1 MTPTFAS
8 AIVPPLRPDVARLVE
23 LCVLDRA
30 AADDHGQRPHAF
42 GALAR
47 AATRRGDLTASQ
59 AAALA
64 ALLGLG
70 LATLPA
76 NDRA

>member
-1 MTPTFAS
+1 MMPTFAS
-8 AIVPPLRPDVARLVE
+8 AIVPPLRPEVARLVE

-47 AATRRGDLTASQ
+47 AATRGDLTASQ

-70 LATLPA
+70 LARLPA